1 MNSESLKKLRVW
13 FLRNAAS
20 LPWRP
25 SDLNALRDPYAVWI
39 SETMLQQTQVAT
51 VKDYFIRWMKRFPSV
66 KILAKANE
74 AEVFNFWQGLGYY
87 SRARNILKTAAII
100 CDRYGGKF
108 PQTRAELEALPGIG
122 AYTAGAIL
130 SLGFHQREAILDGN
144 LVRIFSRMNLLNFLP
159 TDRVRD
165 ELSSNKICGA
175 LSSNKKSDATQTRE
189 KTAAAIYW
197 NYAREV
203 ADSPKAHLHNEALME
218 LGRTICKT
226 KNPLCENC
234 PLASACL
241 ARQKNQTSLFPPKKS
256 HIQKEWH
263 GTVLVIESKDGKI
276 LALEN
281 KSDEKSP
288 KRANH
293 ANPFFK
299 NQKTL
304 PHFESPKNTP
314 AGLPMEAEY
323 FVDAD
328 QIDEL
333 KACGSFR
340 HNITIHKMEC
350 EVLHIRLKKTANSC
364 KIPQNTLWIPKNE
377 AKKHLVSNF
386 CHKSLNIIE
395 LQ

>member
-1 MNSESLKKLRVW
+1 MNSESLKKLRAW
-13 FLRNAAS
+13 FLKNAAS

-100 CDRYGGKF
+100 CDHYGGKF

-144 LVRIFSRMNLLNFLP
+144 LVRIFSRMNLFNFLP
-159 TDRVRD
+159 TDKD
-165 ELSSNKICGA
+165 FLE
-175 LSSNKKSDATQTRE
+175 
-189 KTAAAIYW
+189 IYW

-218 LGRTICKT
+218 LGRTICKA

-241 ARQKNQTSLFPPKKS
+241 ARQKNQTSQFPPKKV

-288 KRANH
+288 KKAKH

-304 PHFESPKNTP
+304 PHFESPKNAP

-323 FVDAD
+323 FVNAD
-328 QIDEL
+328 QIEDA

-340 HNITIHKMEC
+340 HNITVHKMEC
-350 EVLHIRLKKTANSC
+350 EVMLIRLKKTAKSC
-364 KIPQNTLWIPKNE
+364 KVPQNTLWIPK
-377 AKKHLVSNF
+377 KQIKTLLVSNF

>member
-1 MNSESLKKLRVW
+1 
-13 FLRNAAS
+13 
-20 LPWRP
+20 
-25 SDLNALRDPYAVWI
+25 
-39 SETMLQQTQVAT
+39 MLQQTQVAT

-100 CDRYGGKF
+100 CDRYGGQF

-144 LVRIFSRMNLLNFLP
+144 LVRIFSRMNQLNFLP
-159 TDRVRD
+159 TDKIRD
-165 ELSSNKICGA
+165 ER
-175 LSSNKKSDATQTRE
+175 SSNKKRCAAPPRE

-234 PLASACL
+234 PLANACL
-241 ARQKNQTSLFPPKKS
+241 ARQKNQASQFPPKKT

-263 GTVLVIESKDGKI
+263 GTVLVIESKDEKI
-276 LALEN
+276 LVLEN

-314 AGLPMEAEY
+314 AGLPIEAEY

-350 EVLHIRLKKTANSC
+350 EVLHIRLKKTAKSC
-364 KIPQNTLWIPKNE
+364 KVPQNTLWIPK
-377 AKKHLVSNF
+377 KQIKMHLVSNF
-386 CHKSLNIIE
+386 CHKSLNTIE